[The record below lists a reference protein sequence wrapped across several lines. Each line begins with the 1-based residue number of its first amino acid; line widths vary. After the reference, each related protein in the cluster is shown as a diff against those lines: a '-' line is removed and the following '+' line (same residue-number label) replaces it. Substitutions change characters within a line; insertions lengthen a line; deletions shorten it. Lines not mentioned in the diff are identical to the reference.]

1 MFPFRAVGFL
11 VLLASA
17 GCYDHRSHASV
28 ASCDDRQAKAEVL
41 AHVRQHYLWN
51 TELSSDQNPDD
62 CSDPKTLLSKLTA
75 PARLQ
80 GKDRGFSII
89 STIEGSADLM
99 NTIQAVGFGSQ
110 YGLRDGRVFICQA
123 ILGTGAAQA
132 GLGRGDELIAFA
144 STRPGLDAPAN
155 QAPALLASG
164 ALWGSLE
171 AESRPAITG
180 FFRIRKAATG
190 AVVDVAASTSRFPI
204 EPVPDAAAPAI
215 FEPGGG
221 HKVGYFMLRQFI
233 KLAEE
238 QLRQVMGRFRQAGV
252 TDLIV
257 DFRYNSGGRLDV
269 MGVLLNLLG
278 RDRATGDVMYTME
291 FNPDRSSENRKE
303 YFQPEANALAP
314 GRIAF
319 IVTDTTASASETVV
333 NALQPYYGGSLALI
347 GGRTRGKPVG
357 QLPFI
362 NRSCGWVLWL
372 VAFQVRNARGHG
384 DFFQGLPDQHFT
396 GTTMAI
402 QDDLDHVP
410 GSPAEA
416 CTAAALRW
424 IATGIASGPP
434 IPGPAAARP
443 PEPQGPRAPGPC

>member
-110 YGLRDGRVFICQA
+110 YGLRDGRVFIRQ
-123 ILGTGAAQA
+123 
-132 GLGRGDELIAFA
+132 
-144 STRPGLDAPAN
+144 
-155 QAPALLASG
+155 
-164 ALWGSLE
+164 GSLE

-443 PEPQGPRAPGPC
+443 PEPQGHAEPALPAGAILNRLGTGPRARSNQGLTVLALRHGKDPGGG

>member
-110 YGLRDGRVFICQA
+110 YGLRDGRVFIRQ
-123 ILGTGAAQA
+123 
-132 GLGRGDELIAFA
+132 
-144 STRPGLDAPAN
+144 
-155 QAPALLASG
+155 
-164 ALWGSLE
+164 GSLE

-233 KLAEE
+233 KPAEE

-347 GGRTRGKPVG
+347 GGRTCGKPVG

-443 PEPQGPRAPGPC
+443 PEPQGHAEPALPAGAILNRLGTGPRARSNQGLTVLALRHGKDPGGG

>member
-110 YGLRDGRVFICQA
+110 YGLRDGRVFIRQ
-123 ILGTGAAQA
+123 
-132 GLGRGDELIAFA
+132 
-144 STRPGLDAPAN
+144 
-155 QAPALLASG
+155 
-164 ALWGSLE
+164 GSLE

-347 GGRTRGKPVG
+347 GGRTCGKPVG

>member
-110 YGLRDGRVFICQA
+110 YGLRDGRVFIRQ
-123 ILGTGAAQA
+123 
-132 GLGRGDELIAFA
+132 
-144 STRPGLDAPAN
+144 
-155 QAPALLASG
+155 
-164 ALWGSLE
+164 GSLE

-233 KLAEE
+233 KPAEE

-303 YFQPEANALAP
+303 YFQPEANALSP

-347 GGRTRGKPVG
+347 GGRTCGKPVG

-443 PEPQGPRAPGPC
+443 PEPQGHAEPALPAGAILNRLGTGPRARSNQGLTVLALRHGKDPGGG

>member
-1 MFPFRAVGFL
+1 
-11 VLLASA
+11 
-17 GCYDHRSHASV
+17 
-28 ASCDDRQAKAEVL
+28 
-41 AHVRQHYLWN
+41 
-51 TELSSDQNPDD
+51 
-62 CSDPKTLLSKLTA
+62 
-75 PARLQ
+75 
-80 GKDRGFSII
+80 
-89 STIEGSADLM
+89 M

-110 YGLRDGRVFICQA
+110 YGLRDGRVFIRQ
-123 ILGTGAAQA
+123 
-132 GLGRGDELIAFA
+132 
-144 STRPGLDAPAN
+144 
-155 QAPALLASG
+155 
-164 ALWGSLE
+164 GSLE

-204 EPVPDAAAPAI
+204 EPVPDAAVPAI

-233 KLAEE
+233 KPAEE

-303 YFQPEANALAP
+303 YFQPEANALSP

-347 GGRTRGKPVG
+347 GGRTCGKPVG

-443 PEPQGPRAPGPC
+443 PEPQGHAEPALPAGAILNRLGTGPRARSNQGLTVLALRHGKDPGGG

>member
-110 YGLRDGRVFICQA
+110 YGLRDGRVFIRQ
-123 ILGTGAAQA
+123 
-132 GLGRGDELIAFA
+132 
-144 STRPGLDAPAN
+144 
-155 QAPALLASG
+155 
-164 ALWGSLE
+164 GSLE

-347 GGRTRGKPVG
+347 GGRTCGKPVG

-443 PEPQGPRAPGPC
+443 PEPQGHAEPALPAGAILNRLGTGPRARSNQGLTVLALRHGKDPGGG